1 MGPTPK
7 GLWLEE
13 GQIGLFHT
21 VVLRRAELSPLI
33 AKELLKFMEHI
44 SDF

>member
-1 MGPTPK
+1 MGSTPK

-21 VVLRRAELSPLI
+21 VVLRSAELSPLI
-33 AKELLKFMEHI
+33 AKELLKFVEHI